1 MHRSDLSRIQ
11 RSRHGFWS
19 DATDI
24 SIAARL
30 PEQIVVRC
38 CDILKA
44 ELRHKM
50 RAMTDGVDRTFE
62 YKTGYPSFH
71 RNDGDRRVGRGVR
84 ITFD

>member
-1 MHRSDLSRIQ
+1 
-11 RSRHGFWS
+11 
-19 DATDI
+19 
-24 SIAARL
+24 
-30 PEQIVVRC
+30 VVRC